1 MRSLLKL
8 LTSLVAVA
16 AMASSADAYFEEVQ
30 IGARG
35 LALGSGAIAT
45 ITDGSAYYWNP
56 AALSEIRRG
65 EGLVDYAK
73 PYGLGDVNAGALV
86 LSTPAFG
93 AGWAVAWHHLGLT
106 DTYSE
111 DLLCASVGRRVA
123 NVFEGHSLSAGA
135 TFKFGRASFQP
146 FNDPTTGGSVDFGT
160 VSKGSF
166 DAGLRWT
173 TPWNVDFAYVSRDL
187 LEPRYEFIAGSGGQ
201 LQVARQEVAA
211 AFRWNRESTIT
222 LGWSQLDSRRTSLSA
237 GLEVLF
243 YDVFAIRSSIAN
255 LSRVYDSYASPN
267 ELQFNGGFGIFHK
280 NYYVDA
286 TASTN
291 RDLGASYRM
300 SVRVPFH
307 RGNAR

>member
-1 MRSLLKL
+1 MTFARLAASLALWAL
-8 LTSLVAVA
+8 P
-16 AMASSADAYFEEVQ
+16 ASAYFEEVQ
-30 IGARG
+30 VGARG
-35 LALGSGAIAT
+35 LAMGSGAIAT
-45 ITDGSAYYWNP
+45 VTDGSAYYWNP

-65 EGLVDYAK
+65 EGFADYAK

-86 LSTPAFG
+86 LSAPYAG

-111 DLLCASVGRRVA
+111 DLLCASVGKRVRT
-123 NVFEGHSLSAGA
+123 FGDGHALSAGA

-146 FNDPTTGGSVDFGT
+146 FADPVTGASVDFGT

-187 LEPRYEFIAGSGGQ
+187 LEPRYEFIPATGGQ
-201 LQVARQEVAA
+201 LLASRQEVAA

-280 NYYVDA
+280 SYYVDA

-291 RDLGASYRM
+291 RDLGASYRV

-307 RGNAR
+307 RGSDR

>member
-1 MRSLLKL
+1 MMRRRLLL
-8 LTSLVAVA
+8 AWFA
-16 AMASSADAYFEEVQ
+16 IGMASTSPASAYFEEVQ
-30 IGARG
+30 VGARG

-45 ITDGSAYYWNP
+45 VTDGSAYYWNP
-56 AALSEIRRG
+56 AGLSGLRRG
-65 EGLVDYAK
+65 EGMVDYAK

-86 LSTPAFG
+86 IAAPYAG
-93 AGWAVAWHHLGLT
+93 AGWALAWHHLGLT

-111 DLLCASVGRRVA
+111 DLLSASVGRRIKRFGA
-123 NVFEGHSLSAGA
+123 GHELAAGA

-146 FNDPTTGGSVDFGT
+146 FADPSSGQSIDYGT

-187 LEPRYEFIAGSGGQ
+187 LEPRYEFVTGTGGQ
-201 LQVARQEVAA
+201 LLVARQELAA

-280 NYYVDA
+280 NYFVDA

-291 RDLGASYRM
+291 RDLGASYRV
-300 SVRVPFH
+300 SLRVPF
-307 RGNAR
+307 RAGDVR